1 MSENS
6 KQPFTN
12 GVYDIIRFTKK
23 ISKHTSTYPEGYI
36 KEVCVVPGD
45 SNENKP
51 LVGAEE
57 EEVAKMGCPSLG
69 EHTQLEVVIE
79 ESYEFKVGV
88 FPHKLNIR
96 FTFRCKKLDKNNH
109 SSVRLGETLRNQ
121 QFDCQHGSCTN
132 CRLKSKIQ
140 I

>member
-1 MSENS
+1 MA
-6 KQPFTN
+6 
-12 GVYDIIRFTKK
+12 
-23 ISKHTSTYPEGYI
+23 
-36 KEVCVVPGD
+36 PGD

-79 ESYEFKVGV
+79 ESYEFKVGL
-88 FPHKLNIR
+88 FPHKLKIR
-96 FTFRCKKLDKNNH
+96 FTFKCKRLDKNNSASNH

-121 QFDCQHGSCTN
+121 QFDCQHGSCIKR
-132 CRLKSKIQ
+132 RLKSKMQ